1 MAKGDE
7 LMGHQFQKPNREQQN
22 QGQKP
27 AQREQQP
34 GADQAAKDK
43 ANANPLPNRPDTQ
56 NRDLNDQERENEE
69 ENSNNR

>member
-1 MAKGDE
+1 
-7 LMGHQFQKPNREQQN
+7 MGNPFQKPNRGQQN

-27 AQREQQP
+27 ARREPQP
-34 GADQAAKDK
+34 GADEK
-43 ANANPLPNRPDTQ
+43 ATDNANVNSLPNHPDTQ